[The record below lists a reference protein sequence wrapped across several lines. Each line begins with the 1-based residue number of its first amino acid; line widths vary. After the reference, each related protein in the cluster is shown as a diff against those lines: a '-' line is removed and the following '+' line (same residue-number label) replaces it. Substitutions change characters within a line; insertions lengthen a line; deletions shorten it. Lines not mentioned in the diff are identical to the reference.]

1 MKTITTLLGCVG
13 LTLVMAGPTYAQKLA
28 ATSTDTTTTMPSPSS
43 ENAPNGSLQRYHDMF
58 RASKLVGANVYN
70 QSGQTIGSVDDLLVG
85 SDGKVSE
92 AVVSV
97 GGFLGIGGKLVAV
110 PFTDFKF
117 VESRKS
123 TADNTASP
131 MLANP
136 TSSTGTTPATTTP
149 TATTTAPM
157 KTSSANEPVY
167 YSIVL
172 PTATKNSLSSAAE
185 FKYES

>member
-1 MKTITTLLGCVG
+1 
-13 LTLVMAGPTYAQKLA
+13 
-28 ATSTDTTTTMPSPSS
+28 
-43 ENAPNGSLQRYHDMF
+43 
-58 RASKLVGANVYN
+58 
-70 QSGQTIGSVDDLLVG
+70 
-85 SDGKVSE
+85 
-92 AVVSV
+92 
-97 GGFLGIGGKLVAV
+97 
-110 PFTDFKF
+110 
-117 VESRKS
+117 
-123 TADNTASP
+123 